1 MLPIHGTIKPQ
12 TSTPPYMVKSSAS
25 LVRQDSNV
33 IITISSPINTP
44 IGGFFLQARSVQVC

>member
-33 IITISSPINTP
+33 IITISSPIYTP